1 MLDQHI
7 YTLIFFFF
15 QSAKGQRY
23 RFSVIVN
30 ELKKTESASYKATC
44 LSFINSIIIACQ
56 QFDERIRIRNEF
68 IGEFYRTML
77 NNIFFSIVVFLYQR
91 QGIIYCKYQVFVD
104 TSVFHF

>member
-7 YTLIFFFF
+7 YTLIFLFF

-30 ELKKTESASYKATC
+30 ELKNTESASYKATC

-68 IGEFYRTML
+68 IG
-77 NNIFFSIVVFLYQR
+77 
-91 QGIIYCKYQVFVD
+91 
-104 TSVFHF
+104 